1 MAKSKRTAKM
11 EKEYWE
17 AQNKASEL
25 RAENETLR
33 LANENLRCILEE
45 NGIRPHQLLV
55 TYYDVDCYNCDCYS
69 GDEDDQE
76 WEECYYRRCDEECP
90 KKKKM
95 EKVSFYTYSVDA
107 DVLTG
112 IITTFQKEKY
122 IDVISVVDAQSGK
135 TLFSNEKYE
144 TEFKAMLKDF
154 AEKYKIPELIEQSKE
169 LLK

>member
-11 EKEYWE
+11 EKEYWA
-17 AQNKASEL
+17 AQNKENEL

-69 GDEDDQE
+69 GDEGDQE

-90 KKKKM
+90 KRRKWKKSLFIPIPLMQMFLLELLQHSKKKN
-95 EKVSFYTYSVDA
+95 
-107 DVLTG
+107 
-112 IITTFQKEKY
+112 
-122 IDVISVVDAQSGK
+122 
-135 TLFSNEKYE
+135 TL
-144 TEFKAMLKDF
+144 ML
-154 AEKYKIPELIEQSKE
+154 LV
-169 LLK
+169 

>member
-1 MAKSKRTAKM
+1 
-11 EKEYWE
+11 
-17 AQNKASEL
+17 
-25 RAENETLR
+25 
-33 LANENLRCILEE
+33 
-45 NGIRPHQLLV
+45 
-55 TYYDVDCYNCDCYS
+55 
-69 GDEDDQE
+69 
-76 WEECYYRRCDEECP
+76 
-90 KKKKM
+90 M

-144 TEFKAMLKDF
+144 TEFKEMLKEF
-154 AEKYKIPELIEQSKE
+154 AKKYKIPELIEQGKE

>member
-11 EKEYWE
+11 EKEYWA
-17 AQNKASEL
+17 AQNKANEL

-55 TYYDVDCYNCDCYS
+55 TY
-69 GDEDDQE
+69 EDDQE

-144 TEFKAMLKDF
+144 TEFKAMLKEF
-154 AEKYKIPELIEQSKE
+154 AEKYKIPELIEQGKE